1 VKFNF
6 KEIFPIIFITM
17 IIFISVGLLALTDS
31 ITRDMRE
38 SQREQKISRMLNEM
52 YPEMTDYTFENDIY
66 TVFADDTIAGYAYL
80 AEGKG
85 YGGYIDI
92 LVGLEDETT
101 LRGISIIRHSE
112 SPGLGARITE
122 NEYRDQYIGLGID
135 DVELKYDGGQ
145 IDAITG
151 ATISSKAVADAV
163 RNTAIEKVKEIF
175 EGIGNTDG

>member
-1 VKFNF
+1 VKFSP
-6 KEIFPIIFITM
+6 KEIFPVIFITA
-17 IIFISVGLLALTDS
+17 IVLVSVGLLAFTDS

-38 SQREQKISRMLNEM
+38 SQREQKIVDMLNEM
-52 YPEMTDYTFENDIY
+52 YPEMSRYTFENDIY
-66 TVFADDTIAGYAYL
+66 TVFADGTVAGYAYL

-92 LVGLEDETT
+92 LVGLENETT
-101 LRGISIIRHSE
+101 LRGISIIKHSE

-122 NEYRDQYIGLGID
+122 EEYRDQFIGLDID
-135 DVELKYDGGQ
+135 DAELKYDGGQ

-163 RNTAIEKVKEIF
+163 RTTAIEKIKEIF
-175 EGIGNTDG
+175 EETGNQDG

>member
-1 VKFNF
+1 MKFNF
-6 KEIFPIIFITM
+6 KEIFPIIFITV
-17 IIFISVGLLALTDS
+17 IILISVSLLALTDS

-38 SQREQKISRMLNEM
+38 EQREQRILDMLNEM
-52 YPEMTDYTFENDIY
+52 YPEMSHYTFEDDIY
-66 TVFADDTIAGYAYL
+66 TVFTDETVAGYAYL
-80 AEGKG
+80 ASGKG
-85 YGGYIDI
+85 YGGHIDI

-101 LRGISIIRHSE
+101 LRGVSIIRHSE

-122 NEYRDQYIGLGID
+122 NEYRDQYIGLDID
-135 DVELKYDGGQ
+135 DAELKYEGGQ

-163 RNTAIEKVKEIF
+163 RTTALEKIKEIF

>member
-1 VKFNF
+1 MKVSF
-6 KEIFPIIFITM
+6 KEIFPVIFITVVVLV
-17 IIFISVGLLALTDS
+17 SVGLLAFTDDV
-31 ITRDMRE
+31 TRDMRE
-38 SQREQKISRMLNEM
+38 SQREQKILDMLNEM
-52 YPEMTDYTFENDIY
+52 YPEMTSYTFEDDIY
-66 TVFADDTIAGYAYL
+66 IVFADEAVVGYAYL

-112 SPGLGARITE
+112 TPGLGARITE
-122 NEYRDQYIGLGID
+122 DEYRNQFIGLDID
-135 DVELKYDGGQ
+135 DVELEYDGGQ

-163 RNTAIEKVKEIF
+163 RTTAIEKIKEIF
-175 EGIGNTDG
+175 EGAGNQDG